1 MIQNEQLYIDF
12 LQLNL
17 YTIVLGGSMSSKTF
31 NGEQKL
37 KLTQIIN
44 EGMAVLHEIETLN
57 GGLTDTIKAVAE
69 ELEIKPAILK
79 KAIKLA
85 HKAEFGKEK
94 QDHETLETILE
105 TVGKTL

>member
-1 MIQNEQLYIDF
+1 MGKAFGAPEQAKIK
-12 LQLNL
+12 QM
-17 YTIVLGGSMSSKTF
+17 VA
-31 NGEQKL
+31 
-37 KLTQIIN
+37 
-44 EGMAVLHEIETLN
+44 EGMTVMQEIQDLTEGLN
-57 GGLTDTIKAVAE
+57 DTIKAVAE
-69 ELEIKPAILK
+69 ELEVKPAILK